1 MALSSGFTF
10 NFNNK
15 NVLVVGGTSGI
26 NRGIAETFARAGAR
40 VAVVSR
46 AQEKVDDTIQSLK
59 NCGAADARGFAA
71 DVREAEAI
79 KNGVADIAAA
89 WGNLDV
95 VVSGAAGNFPALATG
110 MSANGFRSVIEID
123 LLGTFHVMQA
133 VYPYLQKPGA
143 AIINISAPQAE
154 IPMAG
159 QSHVCA
165 AKAGVDMITRTL
177 CLEWGAEG
185 VRINSII
192 PGPIDNTEG
201 MKRLA
206 PNEAIRAAV
215 TRSVPLQRM
224 GSTDDIANACL
235 FLASDFA
242 SYITG
247 AVIPVDGGWAQGG
260 AALVGA
266 SLAEMLK
273 SMPKQK

>member
-1 MALSSGFTF
+1 MAFTF
-10 NFNNK
+10 DFNNK
-15 NVLVVGGTSGI
+15 NIVVIGGTSGI
-26 NRGIAETFARAGAR
+26 NRGIAETFAKAGAR
-40 VAVVSR
+40 VAVISR
-46 AQEKVDDTIQSLK
+46 SQEKVDDTVQSLK
-59 NCGAADARGFAA
+59 NCGAADAMGFSA
-71 DVREAEAI
+71 DVREVDAI
-79 KNGVADIAAA
+79 KASIDSIAAT
-89 WGNLDV
+89 WGKLDV
-95 VVSGAAGNFPALATG
+95 VVSGAAGNFPALAMG
-110 MSANGFRSVIEID
+110 MSPNGFRSVIEID

-133 VYPYLQKPGA
+133 VYPHLKKPGA
-143 AIINISAPQAE
+143 SIINISAPQAE

-206 PNEAIRAAV
+206 PTEPIRTAV

-224 GSTDDIANACL
+224 GSTDDIAHACL

-247 AVIPVDGGWAQGG
+247 AVIPVDGGWGQGG
-260 AALVGA
+260 AAVVGA
-266 SLAEMLK
+266 GLAEMLK
-273 SMPKQK
+273 SVPKVK

>member
-1 MALSSGFTF
+1 M
-10 NFNNK
+10 NFSFDFKNK

-26 NRGIAETFARAGAR
+26 NRGVAETFAKAGAR

-46 AQEKVDDTIQSLK
+46 SQEKVDETVAALK
-59 NCGAADARGFAA
+59 SAGAAEARGFSA
-71 DVREAEAI
+71 DVREAELI
-79 KNGVADIAAA
+79 KNGIADIANA
-89 WGNLDV
+89 WGKLDV
-95 VVSGAAGNFPALATG
+95 VVSGAAGNFPALAMG
-110 MSANGFRSVIEID
+110 MSPNGFRSVIDID

-133 VYPYLQKPGA
+133 IYPHLQKPGA
-143 AIINISAPQAE
+143 SIINISAPQAE

-165 AKAGVDMITRTL
+165 AKAGVDMITRSL

-206 PNEAIRAAV
+206 PSDALRTAV
-215 TRSVPLQRM
+215 KKSVPLQRM
-224 GSTDDIANACL
+224 GTTDDIANACL

-242 SYITG
+242 GFISG

-266 SLAEMLK
+266 GLAEMLK
-273 SMPKQK
+273 KSPA

>member
-1 MALSSGFTF
+1 MNAPFAFKNT
-10 NFNNK
+10 

-26 NRGIAETFARAGAR
+26 NRGVAETFAKAGAR

-46 AQEKVDDTIQSLK
+46 SQEKVDDTIMSLRK
-59 NCGAADARGFAA
+59 FGAAEASGFAA
-71 DVREAEAI
+71 DVREPEALKIGIAELH
-79 KNGVADIAAA
+79 KA
-89 WGNLDV
+89 WGDFAV

-133 VYPYLQKPGA
+133 VYPFLQKPGA
-143 AIINISAPQAE
+143 SIINISAPQAL
-154 IPMAG
+154 IPMVG

-165 AKAGVDMITRTL
+165 AKAGVDMITRSL
-177 CLEWGAEG
+177 CLEWGGEG
-185 VRINSII
+185 VRINSVM

-206 PNEAIRAAV
+206 PTAALRAAV
-215 TRSVPLQRM
+215 IKSVPLQRM

-235 FLASDFA
+235 FLASDYA

-247 AVIPVDGGWAQGG
+247 AIIPVDGGWVQGG
-260 AALVGA
+260 AGLTSAG
-266 SLAEMLK
+266 LAQQLQQAK
-273 SMPKQK
+273 PAK

>member
-1 MALSSGFTF
+1 MNSPF
-10 NFNNK
+10 NFQNK

-26 NRGIAETFARAGAR
+26 NRGIAENFAKAGAR

-46 AQEKVDDTIQSLK
+46 SQEKVDDTIASLK
-59 NCGAADARGFAA
+59 HCGAVDAKGFAA
-71 DVREAEAI
+71 DVREPEAI
-79 KNGVADIAAA
+79 KNGIAELHKA
-89 WGNLDV
+89 WGNFDV

-133 VYPYLQKPGA
+133 VYPFLTKPGA
-143 AIINISAPQAE
+143 SIINISAPQAF

-165 AKAGVDMITRTL
+165 AKAGVDMITKTL

-206 PNEAIRAAV
+206 PTDGIRKAV
-215 TRSVPLQRM
+215 MKSVPLQRM

-242 SYITG
+242 SYISG
-247 AVIPVDGGWAQGG
+247 AIIPVDGGWAQGG

-273 SMPKQK
+273 QK

>member
-1 MALSSGFTF
+1 MTTPFDF
-10 NFNNK
+10 KHK

-26 NRGIAETFARAGAR
+26 NRGIAEAFAKAGAR
-40 VAVVSR
+40 VAVISR
-46 AQEKVDDTIQSLK
+46 SQEKVDDTLVSLTQ
-59 NCGAADARGFAA
+59 CGAAGTMGFAA
-71 DVREAEAI
+71 DVREPEIIKQSIAQLAEQ
-79 KNGVADIAAA
+79 
-89 WGNLDV
+89 WGKLDV
-95 VVSGAAGNFPALATG
+95 VVSGAAGNFPALAMG
-110 MSANGFRSVIEID
+110 MSPNGFRSVIEID

-133 VYPYLQKPGA
+133 VYPHLQKPGA

-206 PNEAIRAAV
+206 PNEAIRAMV
-215 TRSVPLQRM
+215 KKSVPLQRM
-224 GSTDDIANACL
+224 GSTDDIANTCL

-266 SLAEMLK
+266 GLAEMLK
-273 SMPKQK
+273 KS

>member
-1 MALSSGFTF
+1 MNSPF
-10 NFNNK
+10 NFQNK

-26 NRGIAETFARAGAR
+26 NRGIAESFAKAGAR

-46 AQEKVDDTIQSLK
+46 SQEKVDDTIASLK
-59 NCGAADARGFAA
+59 NCGAADAKGFAA
-71 DVREAEAI
+71 DVREPEAI
-79 KNGVADIAAA
+79 KNGVADLHKA
-89 WGNLDV
+89 WGNFDV

-133 VYPYLQKPGA
+133 VYPFLTKPGA
-143 AIINISAPQAE
+143 SIINISAPQAF

-165 AKAGVDMITRTL
+165 AKAGVDMITKTL

-185 VRINSII
+185 VRINSIV

-206 PNEAIRAAV
+206 PSEGMRKAV
-215 TRSVPLQRM
+215 MKSVPLQRM
-224 GSTDDIANACL
+224 GSTNDIANACL
-235 FLASDFA
+235 FLASDYA

-247 AVIPVDGGWAQGG
+247 TIIPVDGGWAQGG
-260 AALVGA
+260 AALMGA
-266 SLAEMLK
+266 SLAEILK
-273 SMPKQK
+273 GK

>member
-1 MALSSGFTF
+1 MAISFDF
-10 NFNNK
+10 NHK

-26 NRGIAETFARAGAR
+26 NRGVAETFAKAGAR

-46 AQEKVDDTIQSLK
+46 SQEKVDATIQSLK
-59 NCGAADARGFAA
+59 ACGAADARGFAA
-71 DVREAEAI
+71 DVREVEAI
-79 KNGVADIAAA
+79 KSGIDAIAAD
-89 WGNLDV
+89 WGKLDV
-95 VVSGAAGNFPALATG
+95 VVSGAAGNFPALAMG
-110 MSANGFRSVIEID
+110 MSPNGFRSVIEID

-133 VYPYLQKPGA
+133 IYPHLQKPGA
-143 AIINISAPQAE
+143 SIINISAPQAE

-185 VRINSII
+185 IRINSVI

-201 MKRLA
+201 MNRLA
-206 PNEAIRAAV
+206 PSEKIRAAV
-215 TRSVPLQRM
+215 VKSVPLQRM

-242 SYITG
+242 SYISG

-260 AALVGA
+260 AAMVGA
-266 SLAEMLK
+266 GLAEMLK
-273 SMPKQK
+273 KSPA

>member
-1 MALSSGFTF
+1 MTFSF
-10 NFNNK
+10 NFQNK

-46 AQEKVDDTIQSLK
+46 SQQKVDDTIASLK
-59 NCGAADARGFAA
+59 KLGAADATGFAA
-71 DVREAEAI
+71 DVREAEVI
-79 KNGVADIAAA
+79 KKGIADLHQA
-89 WGNLDV
+89 WGDFAV

-110 MSANGFRSVIEID
+110 MSANGFRSVIDID

-133 VYPYLQKPGA
+133 VYPFLQKPGA
-143 AIINISAPQAE
+143 SIINISAPQAL
-154 IPMAG
+154 IPMIG

-165 AKAGVDMITRTL
+165 AKAGVDMITRSL
-177 CLEWGAEG
+177 CLEWGTEG

-201 MKRLA
+201 MNRLA
-206 PNEAIRAAV
+206 PSETMRAAV
-215 TRSVPLQRM
+215 KKSVPLQRM

-242 SYITG
+242 SYISG
-247 AVIPVDGGWAQGG
+247 AIIPVDGGWSQGG
-260 AALVGA
+260 AGIMGA
-266 SLAEMLK
+266 ALAEVLK
-273 SMPKQK
+273 SAK